1 MKLFIIGAAGRTGQ
15 EIVQQALARDHDLTA
30 FVRSPE
36 SMAITNDRLTVLT
49 GNAVEEKQL
58 FGAMQNHDAVI
69 SALGPREPFKPSSL
83 LRDSALAT
91 TQGCDRAAETSSKGR
106 WRREIAIGVP
116 HVYRLYYR
124 HCHRRRR

>member
-30 FVRSPE
+30 CVRSPE

-58 FGAMQNHDAVI
+58 FGAMENHDAVI

-91 TQGCDRAAETSSKGR
+91 TQAMQRA
-106 WRREIAIGVP
+106 GVKRLVVLSAAAHFPGIPQSHRPLHPAKP
-116 HVYRLYYR
+116 HA
-124 HCHRRRR
+124 

>member
-91 TQGCDRAAETSSKGR
+91 TQAMQRAL
-106 WRREIAIGVP
+106 I
-116 HVYRLYYR
+116 
-124 HCHRRRR
+124 